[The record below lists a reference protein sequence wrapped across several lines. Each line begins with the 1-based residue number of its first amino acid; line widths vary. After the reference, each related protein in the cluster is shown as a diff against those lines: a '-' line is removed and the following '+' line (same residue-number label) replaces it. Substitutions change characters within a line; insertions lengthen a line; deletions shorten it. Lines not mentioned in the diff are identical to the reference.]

1 MLRNDKL
8 ASQNM
13 HQDSLRSVVYRSFV
27 TCDDPKGVVECGTIR
42 KSKSS
47 SQRLEH
53 KIKSQRA
60 KKISDSSFTSK
71 AEKKEKMVSKGIT
84 EEFQSPSS
92 LQLLDVSRGAQ
103 KLNQMIDSFS
113 TGKSYDGQSKD
124 VAQDLLKGALDLQ
137 ESLMMFDKL
146 QEASKYM
153 AWLKKKQNR
162 EQSDRGRSEEVG
174 IQRTNSCPFGVR
186 SCQTG
191 FQKPR
196 FSADGSLGDCYDELR
211 NCIRDGLARQNLL
224 PKKHGEEKIGFHQKY
239 LDSASEIAST
249 SSSQSS
255 FSHTNNYSSTDSPL
269 SSTTSE
275 KKAKGP
281 NLIAKLMGLE
291 EIPSKPLQNQL
302 KNEKISSPQRPM
314 FDVDMRK
321 IRKPQPVGQHE
332 KPEQRTLKEILDT
345 MHFTGLMK
353 SKSVKELNSY
363 PHHSSDSPTKQRLIS
378 NTPPIVLIK
387 PLRGQF
393 REAGEPFA
401 PVFEEKEVQNI
412 KMLRKLKVKE
422 DFLSKT
428 ADPKQKVSMP
438 GKMSRNTDAEESPFK
453 RFSKEEEAKERKKV
467 AEKPEEVKIKQKGG
481 KKKNVSVHV
490 THQPP
495 KKEVIEKKA
504 DKNSKTVVTSRKP
517 IEKEI
522 EKSKNVSRTQDQ
534 SKASA
539 KKVRKPEN
547 GSNFTKNRTHQQQNS
562 IQNTMSNHTK
572 QTVNHTGSAAH
583 TLSDRKRNLIK
594 REKPA
599 DEPTAAKL
607 KTENV
612 GCREDERRM
621 DFASEVDSAPIE
633 NNDRTADQL
642 QAEQETD
649 VSEFQI
655 GEPCSTSQTSL
666 CDDAI
671 LLTSKC
677 ERHLVSVE
685 EVDDD
690 SKSFKS
696 GTDLKLLLSTH
707 PAFLRQA
714 EVLFD
719 LNVNCPTGLQTSGI
733 NDFVGTDERL
743 YMDCANE
750 LVKRMSLPDSKMV
763 HPLLLTWLKNPR
775 ICISLDHL
783 LEEVYNGVEI
793 LKSFSKLSCENLCTD
808 SLYAILEKDISCK
821 GVVSGVWDLGWRNGF
836 SAHNS
841 EQVVIDIEKQLLSRL
856 IDEIFT

>member
-1 MLRNDKL
+1 
-8 ASQNM
+8 M

-47 SQRLEH
+47 SQKLEH
-53 KIKSQRA
+53 KIKSRRA

-92 LQLLDVSRGAQ
+92 LQLLEVSRGAQ

-113 TGKSYDGQSKD
+113 TGKSYDGLSKD

-186 SCQTG
+186 SCQTE

-224 PKKHGEEKIGFHQKY
+224 PKKHGEEKISFHQKY

-275 KKAKGP
+275 TKAKGP

-302 KNEKISSPQRPM
+302 KNEKISSTQKPM

-332 KPEQRTLKEILDT
+332 KPEQKTLKEILDT

-363 PHHSSDSPTKQRLIS
+363 LHHSSDSPTKQRLIS

-393 REAGEPFA
+393 WEAGEPFA

-412 KMLRKLKVKE
+412 TMLRKLEVKE

-438 GKMSRNTDAEESPFK
+438 CKMSRNTDTEESPFK

-467 AEKPEEVKIKQKGG
+467 AEKPEEVRIKQKGG
-481 KKKNVSVHV
+481 NKKNVSVHV
-490 THQPP
+490 THQLP

-504 DKNSKTVVTSRKP
+504 YKNSKTAVTSRKL

-539 KKVRKPEN
+539 KKVRKPDN
-547 GSNFTKNRTHQQQNS
+547 GSNVTKNRTHQQQNS

-572 QTVNHTGSAAH
+572 QTVNHTGSAVR
-583 TLSDRKRNLIK
+583 TLSDQKRNLIK
-594 REKPA
+594 REKPT

-607 KTENV
+607 ITENV
-612 GCREDERRM
+612 GCKEDERRM
-621 DFASEVDSAPIE
+621 DFAGEVDSAPIE

-642 QAEQETD
+642 QTEQETD

-655 GEPCSTSQTSL
+655 GEPCITSQTSL

-677 ERHLVSVE
+677 ERHPVSVE
-685 EVDDD
+685 EVDGD

-719 LNVNCPTGLQTSGI
+719 LNVNCPTSLQTSGI

-743 YMDCANE
+743 YIDCANE

-763 HPLLLTWLKNPR
+763 HPLLFTWLKNPR

>member
-1 MLRNDKL
+1 MVLEASDCVKCL
-8 ASQNM
+8 IFFSQNM

-47 SQRLEH
+47 SQKLEH

-92 LQLLDVSRGAQ
+92 LQLLEVSRGAQ

-113 TGKSYDGQSKD
+113 TGKSYDGLSKD

-275 KKAKGP
+275 TKAKGP

-302 KNEKISSPQRPM
+302 KNEKISSTQKPM

-332 KPEQRTLKEILDT
+332 KPEQKTLKEILDT

-393 REAGEPFA
+393 WEAGEPFA

-412 KMLRKLKVKE
+412 TMLRKLEVKE

-438 GKMSRNTDAEESPFK
+438 GKMSRNTDTEESPFK

-467 AEKPEEVKIKQKGG
+467 AEKPEEVRIKQKGG
-481 KKKNVSVHV
+481 NKKNVSVHV
-490 THQPP
+490 THQSP

-504 DKNSKTVVTSRKP
+504 YKNSKTAVTSRKL

-522 EKSKNVSRTQDQ
+522 EKSKNVSRTQDP
-534 SKASA
+534 SKAST
-539 KKVRKPEN
+539 KKVRKPDN
-547 GSNFTKNRTHQQQNS
+547 GSNVTKNRTHQQQNS

-572 QTVNHTGSAAH
+572 QTVNHTGSAVR
-583 TLSDRKRNLIK
+583 TLSDQKRNLIK
-594 REKPA
+594 REKPT
-599 DEPTAAKL
+599 DEPAAAKL
-607 KTENV
+607 
-612 GCREDERRM
+612 
-621 DFASEVDSAPIE
+621 I
-633 NNDRTADQL
+633 
-642 QAEQETD
+642 
-649 VSEFQI
+649 VSFL
-655 GEPCSTSQTSL
+655 SN
-666 CDDAI
+666 
-671 LLTSKC
+671 
-677 ERHLVSVE
+677 
-685 EVDDD
+685 
-690 SKSFKS
+690 SFK
-696 GTDLKLLLSTH
+696 
-707 PAFLRQA
+707 
-714 EVLFD
+714 
-719 LNVNCPTGLQTSGI
+719 
-733 NDFVGTDERL
+733 
-743 YMDCANE
+743 
-750 LVKRMSLPDSKMV
+750 
-763 HPLLLTWLKNPR
+763 
-775 ICISLDHL
+775 
-783 LEEVYNGVEI
+783 
-793 LKSFSKLSCENLCTD
+793 
-808 SLYAILEKDISCK
+808 
-821 GVVSGVWDLGWRNGF
+821 
-836 SAHNS
+836 
-841 EQVVIDIEKQLLSRL
+841 
-856 IDEIFT
+856 